1 MDARTLTFGDVVKY
15 HKTILQL
22 VGIKKG
28 LDTGSF
34 EHDFSAIYK
43 GHYAVQAMV
52 NDESIEPVAITPEL
66 LEKCGFESFLGIENR
81 QCWLH
86 KQTGLILRGGGFGIY
101 ELDLENGPVAIEWNV
116 RWIHQLQQAMR
127 LAGMV
132 DPANHIGE
140 ILQESAEV

>member
-22 VGIKKG
+22 VGIKKCSRET
-28 LDTGSF
+28 DSY
-34 EHDFSAIYK
+34 EAIYN
-43 GHYAVQAMV
+43 GPYAVQAMV

-86 KQTGLILRGGGFGIY
+86 KQTGLLLRGGGFGIY
-101 ELDLENGPVAIEWNV
+101 ELELENGPVAIEWNV

>member
-1 MDARTLTFGDVVKY
+1 MDARKLTFGDVVKY

-22 VGIKKG
+22 VGIKKCHNPALHG
-28 LDTGSF
+28 
-34 EHDFSAIYK
+34 HDFEAIYN
-43 GHYAVQAMV
+43 GPYAVQALV
-52 NDESIEPVAITPEL
+52 DDSSIEPVAITPEL
-66 LEKCGFESFLGIENR
+66 LAKCGFESFLGIENR

-86 KQTGLILRGGGFGIY
+86 KQTGLLLRGGGFGIY
-101 ELDLENGPVAIEWNV
+101 ELQLENGPLAIEWDA

-140 ILQESAEV
+140 ILQESADV